1 MSKISLEHKQS
12 SSFWNDRL
20 RDHDNSIAFIDES
33 NAVVLYSDLDA
44 RVEAATEFLRRKGPR
59 KLGLLFMGNT
69 LPCIV
74 AYLAC
79 LRAEHVPVL
88 LPDTLS
94 SDLLVPLI
102 DKYQPN
108 WVMRAD
114 QPGALLPGSGLT
126 YLEHTYSNCVSLA
139 PLAPELG
146 LLLST
151 SGTTGSPKLVRLSYQ
166 ALQSNADSIAEYLY
180 LSPCERALTML
191 PPSYSYGLSIIN
203 SHLTAGSCLVLRNT
217 SVLSPDFTKVILEQ
231 EVTSI
236 SGVPYIYQ
244 MLHRTGF
251 QKQSFPSLRSLTQAG
266 GRMDDRLIN
275 VFGQLA
281 VEKGWKFYVMYGQTE
296 AAPRIS
302 FVPPARLL
310 DKVGSIGIAIP
321 GGKLYVDPL
330 NDELVYEGPNVMLGY
345 AESRVD
351 LARPD
356 ELKGVLRTGDLARVD
371 GDGYFY
377 VTGRKKRFVKLAGNR
392 VGLDE
397 VEQKLQSALHV
408 PASVGGR
415 DERMV
420 IWLEG
425 ANDHLAEAAKLLL
438 AEQYGM
444 HHSMFRIRVVGE
456 LPLLQN
462 GKKDYAALMEDA

>member
-1 MSKISLEHKQS
+1 MSEISFGHRQS
-12 SSFWNDRL
+12 LSFWNDRL
-20 RDHDNSIAFIDES
+20 RQRGNSIALIVEKKEIVFF
-33 NAVVLYSDLDA
+33 SDLDA
-44 RVEAATEFLRRKGPR
+44 RVEEATEFLRRKGPR
-59 KLGLLFMGNT
+59 QLGLLFMSNT

-79 LRAEHVPVL
+79 LRAGHVPVL
-88 LPDTLS
+88 LPNTLAP
-94 SDLLVPLI
+94 DLLPPLLQR
-102 DKYQPN
+102 YQPD

-114 QPGALLPGSGLT
+114 ESGVTLPGSGLG
-126 YLEHTYSNCVSLA
+126 YSDHTLTNRASLP
-139 PLAPELG
+139 PLASELG

-166 ALQSNADSIAEYLY
+166 ALQSNADAITEYLC
-180 LSPCERALTML
+180 LAPGERALTML

-203 SHLTAGSCLVLRNT
+203 SHLNAGACLVLSDT
-217 SVLSPDFTKVILEQ
+217 SVLSPEFAKVILEH

-244 MLHRTGF
+244 ILHRTGF
-251 QKQSFPSLRSLTQAG
+251 PKQSFPSLLSLTQAG
-266 GRMDDRLIN
+266 ERMNDRLIN

-302 FVPPARLL
+302 FVPPERLL
-310 DKVGSIGIAIP
+310 DKVGSIGIPIP

-330 NDELVYEGPNVMLGY
+330 DDELVYEGPNVMLGY
-345 AESRVD
+345 AESRED
-351 LARPD
+351 LARQD

-397 VEQKLQSALHV
+397 VEQKLQTALLV

-425 ANDHLAEAAKLLL
+425 KDNHLAEVAKLLL

-444 HHSMFRIRVVGE
+444 HHSMFRIRLVE
-456 LPLLQN
+456 ALPLLQT
-462 GKKDYAALMEDA
+462 GKRDYAALMEDA

>member
-1 MSKISLEHKQS
+1 MSEISLDRQQS
-12 SSFWNDRL
+12 LSFWCHRL
-20 RDHDNSIAFIDES
+20 RTLGSTIALIDE
-33 NAVVLYSDLDA
+33 NDAVVLYSDLDS
-44 RVEAATEFLRRKGPR
+44 RVETAAQFLRQKGPR
-59 KLGLLFMGNT
+59 QLGLLFMGNT
-69 LPCIV
+69 LPSIV

-79 LRAEHVPVL
+79 LRAGHVPVL
-88 LPDTLS
+88 LPDTLAP
-94 SDLLVPLI
+94 DLVPPLLHN
-102 DKYQPN
+102 YQPD

-114 QPGALLPGSGLT
+114 QPGVVLPGSGLR
-126 YLEHTYSNCVSLA
+126 YLENIQTNCQSLA
-139 PLAPELG
+139 QLAPELG

-151 SGTTGSPKLVRLSYQ
+151 SGTTGSPKLVRLSYR
-166 ALQSNADSIAEYLY
+166 ALQANADSIAEYLC

-203 SHLTAGSCLVLRNT
+203 SHLNAGACLVLRNT
-217 SVLSPDFTKVILEQ
+217 GVLSPNFAKVILEQ

-251 QKQSFPSLRSLTQAG
+251 QKQSFPSLRTLTQAG

-275 VFGQLA
+275 LFGQLA

-302 FVPPARLL
+302 FVPPERLL

-356 ELKGVLRTGDLARVD
+356 ELNGVLRTGDLARVD

-408 PASVGGR
+408 AASVGGR

-425 ANDHLAEAAKLLL
+425 KDDNLAETAKLLL

-444 HHSMFRIRVVGE
+444 HHSMFRIRVVEE
-456 LPLLQN
+456 LPLLQT

>member
-1 MSKISLEHKQS
+1 MSEISLDRQQS
-12 SSFWNDRL
+12 LYFWNDRL
-20 RDHDNSIAFIDES
+20 RTLGSSIALIDE
-33 NAVVLYSDLDA
+33 NEAIVLYADLDA
-44 RVEAATEFLRRKGPR
+44 RVEEATQFLSRKGPR
-59 KLGLLFMGNT
+59 QVGLLFMGNT

-79 LRAEHVPVL
+79 LRAGHVPVL
-88 LPDTLS
+88 LPDTLP
-94 SDLLVPLI
+94 SDLVSQLLYN
-102 DKYQPN
+102 YQPD
-108 WVMRAD
+108 WVIRAD
-114 QPGALLPGSGLT
+114 QQGVVLPGSGLR
-126 YLEHTYSNCVSLA
+126 YLEHIQTNCVSLA
-139 PLAPELG
+139 QLAPELG

-166 ALQSNADSIAEYLY
+166 ALQANAESITEYLC
-180 LSPCERALTML
+180 LSQSERALTML

-203 SHLTAGSCLVLRNT
+203 SHLNAGACLVLRNV
-217 SVLSPDFTKVILEQ
+217 SVLSPDFAKVILDQ
-231 EVTSI
+231 EVTSL

-251 QKQSFPSLRSLTQAG
+251 QKQSFPSIRSLTQAG

-275 VFGQLA
+275 VFAQLA

-330 NDELVYEGPNVMLGY
+330 DEELVYEGLNVMLGY
-345 AESRVD
+345 AESRAD
-351 LARPD
+351 LSRTD

-371 GDGYFY
+371 ADGYFY

-397 VEQKLQSALHV
+397 VERKLQSVLHV

-438 AEQYGM
+438 AEQYGL
-444 HHSMFRIRVVGE
+444 HHSMLRIRVVEE
-456 LPLLQN
+456 LPVLQS
-462 GKKDYAALMEDA
+462 GKKDYVALKKDE

>member
-1 MSKISLEHKQS
+1 MSDIYIDRKQHL
-12 SSFWNDRL
+12 SFWGDRL
-20 RDHDNSIAFIDES
+20 RDRGNAIALIHDSDAPI
-33 NAVVLYSDLDA
+33 LYRELDA
-44 RVEAATEFLRRKGPR
+44 RVEEATEFLRRKGPR
-59 KLGLLFMGNT
+59 QLGFLFMGNT

-79 LRAEHVPVL
+79 LRAGHVPVL
-88 LPDTLS
+88 LPDTLA
-94 SDLLVPLI
+94 SDLVTPLLLC
-102 DKYQPN
+102 YQPD
-108 WVMRAD
+108 WVVRAD
-114 QPGALLPGSGLT
+114 QPGVILPGSGLK
-126 YLEHTYSNCVSLA
+126 YLEHVQANRT
-139 PLAPELG
+139 PLPPFSPELG

-151 SGTTGSPKLVRLSYQ
+151 SGTTGSPKLVRLSYR
-166 ALQSNADSIAEYLY
+166 ALQSNADAISEYLS
-180 LSPCERALTML
+180 LCPDERALTML

-203 SHLTAGSCLVLRNT
+203 SHLNAGACLVLRNT
-217 SVLSPDFTKVILEQ
+217 GVLSPDFAKVILDQ

-244 MLHRTGF
+244 MMHRTGF
-251 QKQSFPSLRSLTQAG
+251 QKQSYPSLRSLTQAG

-302 FVPPARLL
+302 FVPPVMLL
-310 DKVGSIGIAIP
+310 EKVGSIGIAIP

-345 AESRVD
+345 AESRED

-371 GDGYFY
+371 DDGYFY
-377 VTGRKKRFVKLAGNR
+377 VTGRKRRFVKLAGNR

-397 VEQKLQSALHV
+397 VEQTLQSALHV

-420 IWLEG
+420 IWLE
-425 ANDHLAEAAKLLL
+425 AAHDHLAEAAKLLL
-438 AEQYGM
+438 AEQYGI
-444 HHSMFRIRVVGE
+444 HHSMFRIRLVEE
-456 LPLLQN
+456 LPLLQT
-462 GKKDYAALMEDA
+462 GKKDYAALMVDA

>member
-1 MSKISLEHKQS
+1 MSEISFDHKQP
-12 SSFWNDRL
+12 SSFWCDRL
-20 RDHDNSIAFIDES
+20 RNQHNSIALIDE
-33 NAVVLYSDLDA
+33 NDAVVLYSDLDS
-44 RVEAATEFLRRKGPR
+44 RVEAAAQFLGQKGPR
-59 KLGLLFMGNT
+59 QLGLLFMGNN

-79 LRAEHVPVL
+79 LRAGHVPVL

-94 SDLLVPLI
+94 SDLVPPLLHN
-102 DKYQPN
+102 YQPD

-114 QPGALLPGSGLT
+114 QPGFVLPGSGLR
-126 YLEHTYSNCVSLA
+126 YLQNIQTNCESLA
-139 PLAPELG
+139 SLAPELG

-151 SGTTGSPKLVRLSYQ
+151 SGTTGSPKLVRLSYR
-166 ALQSNADSIAEYLY
+166 ALQANADSIAEYLC

-203 SHLTAGSCLVLRNT
+203 SHLNAGACLVLRST
-217 SVLSPDFTKVILEQ
+217 SVLSPDFAKVIQEQ

-244 MLHRTGF
+244 MLYRTGF

-275 VFGQLA
+275 VFAQLA

-302 FVPPARLL
+302 FVPPERLL

-330 NDELVYEGPNVMLGY
+330 DDELVYEGPNVMLGY

-351 LARPD
+351 LSHPD

-425 ANDHLAEAAKLLL
+425 KNDNLAETAKLLL

-444 HHSMFRIRVVGE
+444 HHSMFRIRVVE
-456 LPLLQN
+456 KLALLPT

>member
-1 MSKISLEHKQS
+1 M
-12 SSFWNDRL
+12 SFWDDCL
-20 RDHDNSIAFIDES
+20 RNQGDTIALIDE
-33 NAVVLYSDLDA
+33 NDVVVLYSDLDA
-44 RVEAATEFLRRKGPR
+44 RVEAATFFLSQKGPR
-59 KLGLLFMGNT
+59 QLGLLFMGNT

-79 LRAEHVPVL
+79 LRAGHVPVL
-88 LPDTLS
+88 LPHNLA
-94 SDLLVPLI
+94 SDLLPQLLQS
-102 DKYQPN
+102 YQPD
-108 WVMRAD
+108 WVMRED
-114 QPGALLPGSGLT
+114 QSGVSLPGSGLAYVEQMLT
-126 YLEHTYSNCVSLA
+126 NRSSLP

-166 ALQSNADSIAEYLY
+166 ALQSNADAIMEYLY
-180 LSPCERALTML
+180 IAPGERALTML
-191 PPSYSYGLSIIN
+191 PPSYSYGLSVIN
-203 SHLTAGSCLVLRNT
+203 SHLNAGACLVLRDT
-217 SVLSPDFTKVILEQ
+217 SVLSPDFAKVILKH

-244 MLHRTGF
+244 MLHRTAF

-275 VFGQLA
+275 VFGKLA
-281 VEKGWKFYVMYGQTE
+281 VENGWKFYIMYGQTE

-302 FVPPARLL
+302 FVPPERLL

-330 NDELVYEGPNVMLGY
+330 DQELIYEGPNVMLGY
-345 AESRVD
+345 AESRED

-377 VTGRKKRFVKLAGNR
+377 ITGRKKRFVKLAGNR

-397 VEQKLQSALHV
+397 VEQKLQSTLHV

-425 ANDHLAEAAKLLL
+425 KDDNLAAAAKLLL
-438 AEQYGM
+438 AEQYSM
-444 HHSMFRIRVVGE
+444 HHSMFRIRVVE
-456 LPLLQN
+456 RLPLLQT
-462 GKKDYAALMEDA
+462 GKKDYASLMEDV

>member
-1 MSKISLEHKQS
+1 MSEISKGIQHPFI
-12 SSFWNDRL
+12 FWGDHL
-20 RDHDNSIAFIDES
+20 RDQGNSIAFIEENGS
-33 NAVVLYSDLDA
+33 TVLYSDLDS
-44 RVEAATEFLRRKGPR
+44 RVAEAAQFLRLKGTR

-69 LPCIV
+69 VPCIV

-94 SDLLVPLI
+94 SQLVKSFI
-102 DKYQPN
+102 QTYQPD
-108 WVMRAD
+108 WVIRAD
-114 QPGALLPGSGLT
+114 QEGVMLPGSGLM
-126 YLEHTYSNCVSLA
+126 YLENTLTNSVSL
-139 PLAPELG
+139 PELAPELG

-151 SGTTGSPKLVRLSYQ
+151 SGTTGSPKLVRLSYH
-166 ALQSNADSIAEYLY
+166 AVQSNSEAISDYLC
-180 LSPCERALTML
+180 LAPGERALTLL

-203 SHLTAGSCLVLRNT
+203 SHLNSGGCIVLYNNG
-217 SVLSPDFTKVILEQ
+217 VLSPDFAKVILKQ
-231 EVTSI
+231 EITSI

-244 MLHRTGF
+244 MMYRTGF
-251 QKQSFPSLRSLTQAG
+251 HKQAFPSLRSLTQAG

-281 VEKGWKFYVMYGQTE
+281 IEKGWKFYVMYGQTE

-302 FVPPARLL
+302 FVPPERLL
-310 DKVGSIGIAIP
+310 DKVGSIGVAIP
-321 GGKLYVDPL
+321 GGNLYVDPL
-330 NDELVYEGPNVMLGY
+330 DDELIYEGPNVMLGY
-345 AESRVD
+345 AESRLD

-377 VTGRKKRFVKLAGNR
+377 ITGRKKRFVKLAGNR

-397 VEQKLQSALHV
+397 VEQKLQSSLHV

-425 ANDHLAEAAKLLL
+425 NDENLAEAAKLLL
-438 AEQYGM
+438 ADQYSM
-444 HHSMFRIRVVGE
+444 HHSMFRIRVVKE
-456 LPLLQN
+456 LPLLQT
-462 GKKDYAALMEDA
+462 GKKDYVALMEDA

>member
-1 MSKISLEHKQS
+1 M
-12 SSFWNDRL
+12 RCY
-20 RDHDNSIAFIDES
+20 DNLIAFIDEGG
-33 NAVVLYSDLDA
+33 AVVHYSDLDV
-44 RVEAATEFLRRKGPR
+44 RVEAATEFLRRRGPR
-59 KLGLLFMGNT
+59 QLGLLFMGNT
-69 LPCIV
+69 WPCIV

-79 LRAEHVPVL
+79 LRAEHVRVL
-88 LPDTLS
+88 FPDTLS
-94 SDLLVPLI
+94 SDLVVSLI
-102 DKYQPN
+102 KKYQPD
-108 WVMRAD
+108 WVIGAD
-114 QPGALLPGSGLT
+114 QPGAMLPGSGLR
-126 YLEHTYSNCVSLA
+126 YLEHKPVKCVSLE

-166 ALQSNADSIAEYLY
+166 ALQANADSIAEYLCP
-180 LSPCERALTML
+180 SPCEQALRML

-203 SHLTAGSCLVLRNT
+203 SHLNAGACLVLRNT
-217 SVLSPDFTKVILEQ
+217 SVLSPDFAKVILEQ

-244 MLHRTGF
+244 MLYRTGF
-251 QKQSFPSLRSLTQAG
+251 QRQSFPSLRSLTQAG

-275 VFGQLA
+275 VFAQLA

-302 FVPPARLL
+302 FVPPESLL

-330 NDELVYEGPNVMLGY
+330 DDELVYEGPNVMLGY

-351 LARPD
+351 LSRPD

-425 ANDHLAEAAKLLL
+425 KDDNLAETAKLLL

-444 HHSMFRIRVVGE
+444 HHSMFRIRVVE
-456 LPLLQN
+456 KLALLPT